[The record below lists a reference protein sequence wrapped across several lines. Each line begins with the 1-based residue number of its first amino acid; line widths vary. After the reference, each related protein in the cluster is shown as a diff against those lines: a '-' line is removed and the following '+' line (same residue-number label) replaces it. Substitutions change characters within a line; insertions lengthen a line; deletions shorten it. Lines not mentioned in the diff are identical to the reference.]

1 MDAQLQLE
9 RSIVL
14 YTVHYYYCVY
24 HIYFNFNKYSN
35 TFSNFNVQI
44 LENIQR
50 YSFRYVT
57 SQIALD
63 IQIVKYHLSEISPV
77 EDIKN
82 CSNLETS
89 NFERIN
95 SE

>member
-50 YSFRYVT
+50 YSFR
-57 SQIALD
+57 
-63 IQIVKYHLSEISPV
+63 
-77 EDIKN
+77 
-82 CSNLETS
+82 
-89 NFERIN
+89 
-95 SE
+95 